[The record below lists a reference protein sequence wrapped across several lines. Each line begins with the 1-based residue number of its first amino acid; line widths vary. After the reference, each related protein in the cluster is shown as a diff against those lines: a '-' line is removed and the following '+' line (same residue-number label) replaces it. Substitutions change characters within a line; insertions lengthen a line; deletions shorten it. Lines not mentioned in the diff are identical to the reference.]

1 MQHFGDLDPATEEQ
15 LRLNNFEGKFDVKEF
30 VGSISERLIT
40 QSKASSG
47 PFDPKPFIRTFEA
60 VVDKLI
66 SVRKDVQAKTEQMEK
81 SVRVAEREY
90 SKKMADLNRGFEA
103 VGSSFSTMESK
114 MNEVGRTAVRIGEQL
129 ESIHIERQRA
139 QAAHDLINYYNQ
151 FSRGDTSHLDALKKE
166 GREGRSQVAI
176 ILRRLTTV
184 AREVDLPSADK
195 TRENIDKYCEKFEK
209 DMIYL
214 FDRCYRKGD
223 PKLMHHCAQTLL
235 DFNGGA
241 SCVQIYVNQHDFFMN
256 KVRDTANHS
265 DDLLWNTVSKPDE
278 SPPKTESGL
287 AELFG
292 EIRATV
298 AQESQI
304 VQAVFPNPPFVMQVF
319 LQRVFAQSIQQYM
332 EQLLT
337 KGSSLSD
344 LAYLRILQMVHNQ
357 TSNLVEDLKVHELP
371 SMTPSKSS
379 LEISEFR
386 RVLSGALT
394 VSGTSTTSVVSAML
408 ENAMAEL
415 FVPYIEGQKYLDRE
429 SKSLGELYAGLLAN
443 FTRYHMRMQKVKS
456 SMFDRM
462 VDRLGAAAANTTTSG
477 GSSTSAQ
484 AAALIMRYGGIS
496 SERIQ
501 EKSLEDIVREEDGF
515 LSIDVAEKMLKWHAE
530 AVGRCVELTSQ
541 NDVPKNT
548 FILLRVLA
556 EAIGAAYLETAIESA
571 IARLEVADPKLEPSL
586 QPLEVLRLVDL
597 ICHLWQQYT
606 NMALFPLAAS
616 SVTIRR
622 EMTIFNNQT
631 VSRTEGAAN
640 TLLQRTTDAIITWL
654 SLQLSKQKK
663 NDFKPRNDDLS
674 FARVNTEPC
683 VACCEILEK
692 VRDAAIQSISG
703 KNREAFLT
711 EIGVSFHSLLLDHLR
726 KYPVSATG
734 GLMLAKDLKSYQ
746 DTVASFNIPALH
758 ERFEFI
764 RQLGNVFL
772 VRPEILR
779 SYITENYLGRIDSGL
794 LKPYLAQRS
803 DWGQFETRFNENV
816 DVEDVATDITSRGLK
831 DRFKMA
837 KLGTMVKDLEGL
849 KLGDGISMGIPSGF
863 TGSFSIGG
871 RGLNNNSA

>member
-40 QSKASSG
+40 QSKESSG

-129 ESIHIERQRA
+129 ESIHVERQRA

-151 FSRGDTSHLDALKKE
+151 FSRGDTSRLDALKKE
-166 GREGRSQVAI
+166 GREGRSQVAV

-184 AREVDLPSADK
+184 ARDVDLPSADK
-195 TRENIDKYCEKFEK
+195 TRDNIDKYCEKFEK

-344 LAYLRILQMVHNQ
+344 LAYLRILQLVHNQ
-357 TSNLVEDLKVHELP
+357 TSNLVEDLKAHELP
-371 SMTPSKSS
+371 SITTSKSS
-379 LEISEFR
+379 LEMLEFR
-386 RVLSGALT
+386 RVLSGA

-462 VDRLGAAAANTTTSG
+462 VDRLGAAAANTSTSG

-496 SERIQ
+496 SERMQ
-501 EKSLEDIVREEDGF
+501 DKSLEDTVREEDGL

-556 EAIGAAYLETAIESA
+556 EAIGVAYLETAIESA

-586 QPLEVLRLVDL
+586 QPLEVLRSVDL

-616 SVTIRR
+616 SVTVRR

-640 TLLQRTTDAIITWL
+640 TLIQRITDAIISWL

-692 VRDAAIQSISG
+692 VRDAAIQTISG

-726 KYPVSATG
+726 RYPVSATG

-779 SYITENYLGRIDSGL
+779 SYITENYLGRIDSAL

-803 DWGQFETRFNENV
+803 DWVQFETRFNENV
-816 DVEDVATDITSRGLK
+816 DVEDVATDIASRGPK

-871 RGLNNNSA
+871 RGPNNNSA

>member
-40 QSKASSG
+40 QSKESSG

-129 ESIHIERQRA
+129 ESIHVERQRA

-151 FSRGDTSHLDALKKE
+151 FSRGDTSRLDALKKE
-166 GREGRSQVAI
+166 GREGRSQVAV

-184 AREVDLPSADK
+184 ARDVDLPSADK

-344 LAYLRILQMVHNQ
+344 LAYLRILQLVHNQ
-357 TSNLVEDLKVHELP
+357 TSNLIEDLKAHELP
-371 SMTPSKSS
+371 SITTSKSS
-379 LEISEFR
+379 LEILEFR
-386 RVLSGALT
+386 RVLSGA

-496 SERIQ
+496 SERMQ
-501 EKSLEDIVREEDGF
+501 DKSLEDTVREEDGL

-586 QPLEVLRLVDL
+586 QPLEVLRSVDL

-616 SVTIRR
+616 SVTVRR

-640 TLLQRTTDAIITWL
+640 TLIQRITDAIISWL

-692 VRDAAIQSISG
+692 VRDAAIQNISG

-746 DTVASFNIPALH
+746 DTVASFNISALH

-779 SYITENYLGRIDSGL
+779 SYITENYLGRIDSAL

-803 DWGQFETRFNENV
+803 DWVQFETRFNENV
-816 DVEDVATDITSRGLK
+816 DVEDVATDIASRGLK

>member
-15 LRLNNFEGKFDVKEF
+15 LHLNNFEGKFDVKEF

-129 ESIHIERQRA
+129 ESIHVERQRA
-139 QAAHDLINYYNQ
+139 QAAHDLIDYYNQ
-151 FSRGDTSHLDALKKE
+151 FSRGDTSRLDALKKE
-166 GREGRSQVAI
+166 GREGRSQVAV

-265 DDLLWNTVSKPDE
+265 EDLLWNTVSKPDE

-344 LAYLRILQMVHNQ
+344 LAYLRILQLVHNQ
-357 TSNLVEDLKVHELP
+357 TSNLVEDLKAHELP

-386 RVLSGALT
+386 RVLSGAMT

-429 SKSLGELYAGLLAN
+429 SKSLGELYAGLLAI
-443 FTRYHMRMQKVKS
+443 FARYHMRMQKVKS

-496 SERIQ
+496 SDRIQ
-501 EKSLEDIVREEDGF
+501 EKSLEDTVREEDGL

-586 QPLEVLRLVDL
+586 QPLEVLRSVDL

-616 SVTIRR
+616 SVTVRR
-622 EMTIFNNQT
+622 T
-631 VSRTEGAAN
+631 VSRIEGAAN
-640 TLLQRTTDAIITWL
+640 TLIQRIADAIITWL

-683 VACCEILEK
+683 VVCCDILEK

-703 KNREAFLT
+703 KNRETFLT

-726 KYPVSATG
+726 RYPVSATG

-746 DTVASFNIPALH
+746 DIVASFNIPALH

-779 SYITENYLGRIDSGL
+779 SYITENYLGRIDSAL

-816 DVEDVATDITSRGLK
+816 DVEDVATDIASRGPK

-849 KLGDGISMGIPSGF
+849 KLGDGISMSIPSGF

-871 RGLNNNSA
+871 RGLNNNGT

>member
-40 QSKASSG
+40 QSKESSG

-129 ESIHIERQRA
+129 ESIHVERQRA
-139 QAAHDLINYYNQ
+139 QAAHDLINFYNQ
-151 FSRGDTSHLDALKKE
+151 FSRGDTSRLDALKKE
-166 GREGRSQVAI
+166 GREGRSQVAV

-184 AREVDLPSADK
+184 ARDVDLPSADK
-195 TRENIDKYCEKFEK
+195 TRDNIDKYCEKFEK

-344 LAYLRILQMVHNQ
+344 LAYLRILQLVHNQ
-357 TSNLVEDLKVHELP
+357 TSNLVEDLKAHELP
-371 SMTPSKSS
+371 SITTSKSS
-379 LEISEFR
+379 LEILEFR
-386 RVLSGALT
+386 RVLSGA

-443 FTRYHMRMQKVKS
+443 FTRYHVRMQKVKS

-462 VDRLGAAAANTTTSG
+462 VDRLGAAAANTSTSG

-496 SERIQ
+496 SERMQ
-501 EKSLEDIVREEDGF
+501 DKSLEDTVREEDGL

-586 QPLEVLRLVDL
+586 QPLEVLRSVDL

-616 SVTIRR
+616 SVTVRR

-640 TLLQRTTDAIITWL
+640 TLIQRITDAIISWL

-692 VRDAAIQSISG
+692 VRDAAIQTISG

-726 KYPVSATG
+726 RYPVSATG

-779 SYITENYLGRIDSGL
+779 SYITENYLGRIDSAL

-803 DWGQFETRFNENV
+803 DWVQFETRFNENV
-816 DVEDVATDITSRGLK
+816 DVEDVATDIASRGPK

-871 RGLNNNSA
+871 RGPNNNSA